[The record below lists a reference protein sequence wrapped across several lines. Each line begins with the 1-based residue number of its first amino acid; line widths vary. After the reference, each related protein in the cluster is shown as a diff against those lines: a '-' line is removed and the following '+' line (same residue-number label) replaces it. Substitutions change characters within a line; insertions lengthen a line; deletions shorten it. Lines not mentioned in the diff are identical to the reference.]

1 MSNKLTLTQSKA
13 VILLASGMNY
23 RQCCLKLGISR
34 DALHN
39 WRGLSHFQEA
49 IVQEKE
55 RQLYEFRNE
64 LLELK
69 KDSIKTLSNFLHD
82 DRVSTT
88 EKIAI
93 CFHALALP
101 QGIKVNYLK

>member
-1 MSNKLTLTQSKA
+1 MSDKLSLTQSKA

-23 RQCCLKLGISR
+23 RQTCLKLGISR

-39 WRGLSHFQEA
+39 WRGLPHFQDA
-49 IVQEKE
+49 ILQEKE
-55 RQLYEFRNE
+55 RQLFEFRQE
-64 LLELK
+64 LIELK
-69 KDSIKTLSNFLHD
+69 KDSINILSKFLHD
-82 DRVSTT
+82 DSVSTT